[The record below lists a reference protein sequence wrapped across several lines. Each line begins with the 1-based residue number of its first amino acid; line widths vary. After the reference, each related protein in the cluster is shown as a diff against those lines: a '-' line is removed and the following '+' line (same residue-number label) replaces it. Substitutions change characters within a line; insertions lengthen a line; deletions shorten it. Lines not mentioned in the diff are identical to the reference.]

1 MISLQTYINEWK
13 EDLTHQV
20 IIIMGTPGCGKTYWM
35 QHHGINFF
43 KTQGIKLNPKEL
55 DVDHTLK
62 YFQIIDF
69 PKFCQRVINYKG
81 IVINDKQIHNNK
93 PSWEAFIQNEK
104 QRYIELNKTNG
115 GLDTNIPEVEKVEY
129 DFVAPWFTRYENAKD
144 DNKEQVLKEFTKAMY
159 DKYFNAVFAS
169 DFSVRDEAKV
179 QYKKDLNEK
188 LSNNQ
193 DVFVA
198 ISGAKVKHIKEITDI
213 CKEHNAT
220 CRVVYLNGSLEKA
233 IGQDAKRERSGGR
246 DFVIDYAQKINEVWN
261 QLINPN
267 SEVYFKSLNV
277 YNVYEM
283 KDVNADDV
291 DSYPKWKLEKIYK

>member
-1 MISLQTYINEWK
+1 MKSLQQFINEWK
-13 EDLTHQV
+13 EDLNRQV
-20 IIIMGTPGCGKTYWM
+20 VIIMGTPGCGKTYWM

-62 YFQIIDF
+62 FFQLIDF

-104 QRYIELNKTNG
+104 NRYTELNKANG
-115 GLDTNIPEVEKVEY
+115 GLDTNIPELEKIEY
-129 DFVAPWFTRYENAKD
+129 NFVAPWLTRYENATD

-159 DKYFNAVFAS
+159 DKYFNSVFAS

-179 QYKKDLNEK
+179 QYKKDLTEK

-198 ISGAKVKHIKEITDI
+198 ISGAKVKHIKEISDI
-213 CKEHNAT
+213 CKDSNAT
-220 CRVVYLNGSLEKA
+220 CRIVYLNGSLEKA
-233 IGQDAKRERSGGR
+233 IGQDAKRERSGGK
-246 DFVIDYAQKINEVWN
+246 DFVIDYAKKINEVWN
-261 QLINPN
+261 QLIDPS
-267 SEVYFKSLNV
+267 SEVYFKSLNI
-277 YNVYEM
+277 YNIYEM
-283 KDVNADDV
+283 KDVNEDDI

>member
-1 MISLQTYINEWK
+1 MKSLQQFINEWK
-13 EDLTHQV
+13 EDLNRQV
-20 IIIMGTPGCGKTYWM
+20 VIIMGTPGCGKTYWM

-62 YFQIIDF
+62 FFQLIDF

-104 QRYIELNKTNG
+104 NRYTELNKANG
-115 GLDTNIPEVEKVEY
+115 GLDTNIPELEKIEY
-129 DFVAPWFTRYENAKD
+129 NFVAPWLTRYENATD

-159 DKYFNAVFAS
+159 DKYFNSVFAS

-179 QYKKDLNEK
+179 QYKKDLTEK

-193 DVFVA
+193 DVFIA
-198 ISGAKVKHIKEITDI
+198 ISGAKVKHIKEISDI
-213 CKEHNAT
+213 CKDSNAT
-220 CRVVYLNGSLEKA
+220 CRIVYLNGSLEKA
-233 IGQDAKRERSGGR
+233 IGQDAKRERSGGK
-246 DFVIDYAQKINEVWN
+246 DFVIDYAKKINEVWN
-261 QLINPN
+261 QLIDPS
-267 SEVYFKSLNV
+267 SEVYFKSLNI
-277 YNVYEM
+277 YNIYEM
-283 KDVNADDV
+283 KDINEDDI